1 MIKIL
6 ILLVAINFLIT
17 GCTRMDVYTFK
28 KERADQNL
36 KGNQGYIVGE
46 KPETPEVKRD
56 TKRTLF
62 GLDVELADLGSKNR
76 GSESARQE
84 TEKETKEAPAPRKK
98 EPRAEK
104 TAAQKVKTMKVQ
116 PKKVETEED
125 WIK

>member
-1 MIKIL
+1 MVRVL
-6 ILLVAINFLIT
+6 ALLVVASFLIT

-28 KERADQNL
+28 KERVDQSL

-46 KPETPEVKRD
+46 KPETPEVQRD

-62 GLDVELADLGSKNR
+62 GLDVELPDFSRKKR
-76 GSESARQE
+76 GSEQE
-84 TEKETKEAPAPRKK
+84 TKKETGEAPAPRKA
-98 EPRAEK
+98 EPRAKKAEP
-104 TAAQKVKTMKVQ
+104 QRVKTMKVQ

>member
-1 MIKIL
+1 MIRVL
-6 ILLVAINFLIT
+6 ILLVVINFLIT

-28 KERADQNL
+28 KERVDQSL

-46 KPETPEVKRD
+46 KPETAEVQRD

-62 GLDVELADLGSKNR
+62 GLDVELPDLSSKKR
-76 GSESARQE
+76 GSEGVQE
-84 TEKETKEAPAPRKK
+84 KDVKEAKEAPAPRKAESRAK
-98 EPRAEK
+98 KTEPQR
-104 TAAQKVKTMKVQ
+104 VKTMKVQ